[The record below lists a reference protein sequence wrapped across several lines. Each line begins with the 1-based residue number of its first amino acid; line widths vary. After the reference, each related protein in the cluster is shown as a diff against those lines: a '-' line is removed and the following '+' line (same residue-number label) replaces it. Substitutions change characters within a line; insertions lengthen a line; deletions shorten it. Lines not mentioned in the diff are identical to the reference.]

1 MYNLTTVEIGQYK
14 IALPLGLPR
23 GIETPVRDGYQDFLQ
38 DGTNDVRRHLTALTT
53 LLPENVFKDDRVLHC
68 FGGVGA
74 TLQVIDQSVADVSH
88 TLWERDPVL
97 VEYLKWAYPAH
108 DVVQVQDSY
117 DEFLKVEPGQ
127 YDVILFD
134 PSVGSIKHPKMK
146 AIWAHMEKIDPAVIW
161 LSDTACSKIHLNA
174 KYYNTDF
181 DQDVEPTAEGYLIAY
196 DNWLRTRHNIHFI
209 SAMREAQE
217 MYAVLGT
224 GPSNYVVSTP
234 IPYL

>member
-23 GIETPVRDGYQDFLQ
+23 GLETPVRDGYQDFLQ
-38 DGTNDVRRHLTALTT
+38 EGTTDVRRHLTALTE
-53 LLPENVFKDDRVLHC
+53 LLPPHLYKNDRVLHC

-74 TLQVIDQSVADVSH
+74 TAQVIDQTVEGVEH
-88 TLWERDPVL
+88 VFWERDPVL
-97 VEYLKWAYPAH
+97 VEYLRWAYPEY
-108 DVVQVQDSY
+108 DVIQVKDSY
-117 DEFLKVEPGQ
+117 DMFKEVQQHRYE
-127 YDVILFD
+127 VILFD

-146 AIWAHMEKIDPAVIW
+146 AIWEHMVVADPDVIW

-174 KYYNTDF
+174 KYYATDF
-181 DQDVEPTAEGYLIAY
+181 GREVEPTAEGYLLAY
-196 DNWLRTRHNIHFI
+196 DAWLRETHGIRFT

-217 MYAVLGT
+217 MYAVLNIGLVDQ
-224 GPSNYVVSTP
+224 VVPTP